1 MQTILSARVQM
12 QGHKDGMSSLADM
25 PKQVIL
31 LEIIG
36 IGWLILAYLT
46 INDIVILTDLLM
58 TSEAHIVMIF
68 AGIGCLVPAAVNIVW
83 RAVYGLSFL
92 GIDDKKE
99 SKNKA
104 KASDN
109 GKEK

>member
-1 MQTILSARVQM
+1 MQYNVVSESAM
-12 QGHKDGMSSLADM
+12 KSHKDRMSSLVDM

-46 INDIVILTDLLM
+46 VNDIVILTDLLM
-58 TSEAHIVMIF
+58 TPVAHIVMIF
-68 AGIGCLVPAAVNIVW
+68 VGIGCLVPAAVNIIW
-83 RAVYGLSFL
+83 RAVYCLSFL

-99 SKNKA
+99 SKNKT
-104 KASDN
+104 KGSDN